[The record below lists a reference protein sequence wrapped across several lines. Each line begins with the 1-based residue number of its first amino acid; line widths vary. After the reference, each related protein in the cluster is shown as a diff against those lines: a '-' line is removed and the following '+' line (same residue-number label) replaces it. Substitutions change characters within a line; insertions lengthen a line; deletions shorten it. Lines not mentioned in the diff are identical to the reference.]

1 MKEWKQMGKKKNY
14 SITKKKKD
22 EVIDIISSCLQQYGE
37 IFAAY
42 IFGSFISDK
51 SFADIDL
58 GILIQREPDK
68 LLEYEMGLEI
78 KLDKLVKFEIDV
90 RVLNNAP
97 LSFVQNVLRQGHL
110 IVDINPNRR
119 ADFENNVLKKYFDF
133 SRFRRQYLEDVI
145 DAPV

>member
-1 MKEWKQMGKKKNY
+1 MSKKNKN
-14 SITKKKKD
+14 SITKKRKD
-22 EVIDIISSCLQQYGE
+22 EIINIISSCLQQYGE

-58 GILIQREPDK
+58 GILTQRKPDN
-68 LLEYEMGLEI
+68 LIEYEVGLEI
-78 KLDKLVKFEIDV
+78 KLDRLVKFETDV

-97 LSFVQNVLRQGHL
+97 LSFVQNVLRHGQL
-110 IVDINPNRR
+110 IIDINPNRR

-133 SRFRRQYLEDVI
+133 SRFRRRYLEDVI

>member
-1 MKEWKQMGKKKNY
+1 MSKEKKY
-14 SITKKKKD
+14 SITKKKKN
-22 EVIDIISSCLQQYGE
+22 EIINIISSCLQQYRE

-58 GILIQREPDK
+58 GILIQRQPDN
-68 LLEYEMGLEI
+68 LLEYEIGLEI
-78 KLDKLVKFEIDV
+78 KLDRLVKLEIDV

-97 LSFVQNVLRQGHL
+97 LSFVQNVLRHGQL
-110 IVDINPNRR
+110 IIDINPNRR
-119 ADFENNVLKKYFDF
+119 ADFENSVLKKYFDF
-133 SRFRRQYLEDVI
+133 SRFRRRYLEDVI

>member
-1 MKEWKQMGKKKNY
+1 MEQNQMSKKNKN
-14 SITKKKKD
+14 SITKKRKD
-22 EVIDIISSCLQQYGE
+22 EIINIISSCLQQYGE

-58 GILIQREPDK
+58 GILTQRKPDN
-68 LLEYEMGLEI
+68 LIEYEVGLEI
-78 KLDKLVKFEIDV
+78 KLDRLVKFETDV

-97 LSFVQNVLRQGHL
+97 LSFVQNVLRHGQL
-110 IVDINPNRR
+110 IIDINPNRR

-133 SRFRRQYLEDVI
+133 SRFRKRYLEDVI

>member
-1 MKEWKQMGKKKNY
+1 MSKEKKY
-14 SITKKKKD
+14 SITKKKKN
-22 EVIDIISSCLQQYGE
+22 EIINIISSYLQQYRE

-58 GILIQREPDK
+58 GILIQRQPDN
-68 LLEYEMGLEI
+68 LLEYEIGLEI
-78 KLDKLVKFEIDV
+78 KLDRLVKFEIDV

-97 LSFVQNVLRQGHL
+97 LSFVQNVLRHGQL
-110 IVDINPNRR
+110 IIDINPNRR
-119 ADFENNVLKKYFDF
+119 ADFENSVLKKYFDF
-133 SRFRRQYLEDVI
+133 SRFRRRYLEDVI

>member
-1 MKEWKQMGKKKNY
+1 MEQNQMSKKKKK
-14 SITKKKKD
+14 SITKKRKD
-22 EVIDIISSCLQQYGE
+22 EIINIISSCLQQYGE

-58 GILIQREPDK
+58 GILTQRKPDN
-68 LLEYEMGLEI
+68 LIEYEVGLEI
-78 KLDKLVKFEIDV
+78 KLDRLVKFETDV

-97 LSFVQNVLRQGHL
+97 LSFVQNVLRHGQL
-110 IVDINPNRR
+110 IIDINPNRR

-133 SRFRRQYLEDVI
+133 SRFRKRYLEDVI

>member
-1 MKEWKQMGKKKNY
+1 MGQNQMKKKIKY
-14 SITKKKKD
+14 SLTQKKKD

-42 IFGSFISDK
+42 IFGSFISNK

-58 GILIQREPDK
+58 GVLIQHQPDK
-68 LLEYEMGLEI
+68 LLEYEIGLEI
-78 KLDKLVKFEIDV
+78 KLKKLVKFEIDV

-97 LSFVQNVLRQGHL
+97 LSFVQNVLRRGHL

-119 ADFENNVLKKYFDF
+119 ADFENYVLKKYFDF

>member
-1 MKEWKQMGKKKNY
+1 MSKEEKY
-14 SITKKKKD
+14 SITKKKKN
-22 EVIDIISSCLQQYGE
+22 EIINIISSFLQQYRE

-58 GILIQREPDK
+58 GILIQRQPDN
-68 LLEYEMGLEI
+68 LLEYEIGLEI
-78 KLDKLVKFEIDV
+78 KLDRLVKFEIDV

-97 LSFVQNVLRQGHL
+97 LSFVQNVLRHGQL
-110 IVDINPNRR
+110 IIDINPNRR
-119 ADFENNVLKKYFDF
+119 ADFENSVLKKYFDF
-133 SRFRRQYLEDVI
+133 SRFRRRYLEDVI

>member
-1 MKEWKQMGKKKNY
+1 MEQNQMSKKKKN
-14 SITKKKKD
+14 SITKKRKD
-22 EVIDIISSCLQQYGE
+22 EIINIISSCLQQYGE

-58 GILIQREPDK
+58 GILTQRKPDN
-68 LLEYEMGLEI
+68 LIEYEVGLEI
-78 KLDKLVKFEIDV
+78 KLDRLVKFETDV

-97 LSFVQNVLRQGHL
+97 LSFVQNVLRHGQL
-110 IVDINPNRR
+110 IIDINPNRR

-133 SRFRRQYLEDVI
+133 SRFRKRYLEDVI

>member
-1 MKEWKQMGKKKNY
+1 MSKKNKN
-14 SITKKKKD
+14 SITKKRKD
-22 EVIDIISSCLQQYGE
+22 EIINIISSCLQQYGE

-58 GILIQREPDK
+58 GILTQRKPDN
-68 LLEYEMGLEI
+68 LIEYEVGLEI
-78 KLDKLVKFEIDV
+78 KLDRLVKFETDV

-97 LSFVQNVLRQGHL
+97 LSFVQNVLRHGQL
-110 IVDINPNRR
+110 IIDINPNRR

-133 SRFRRQYLEDVI
+133 SRFRKRYLEDVI

>member
-1 MKEWKQMGKKKNY
+1 MSKEKKY
-14 SITKKKKD
+14 SITKKKKN
-22 EVIDIISSCLQQYGE
+22 EIINIISSYLQQYRE

-58 GILIQREPDK
+58 GILIQRQPDN
-68 LLEYEMGLEI
+68 LLEYEIGLEI
-78 KLDKLVKFEIDV
+78 KLDRLVKLEIDV

-97 LSFVQNVLRQGHL
+97 LSFVQNVLRHGQL
-110 IVDINPNRR
+110 IIDINPNRR
-119 ADFENNVLKKYFDF
+119 ADFENSVLKKYFDF
-133 SRFRRQYLEDVI
+133 SRFRRRYLEDVI

>member
-1 MKEWKQMGKKKNY
+1 MSKKKKN
-14 SITKKKKD
+14 SITKKRKD
-22 EVIDIISSCLQQYGE
+22 EIINIISSCLQQYGE

-58 GILIQREPDK
+58 GILTQRKPDN
-68 LLEYEMGLEI
+68 LIEYEVGLEI
-78 KLDKLVKFEIDV
+78 KLDRLVKFETDV

-97 LSFVQNVLRQGHL
+97 LSFVQNVLRHGQL
-110 IVDINPNRR
+110 IIDINPNRR

-133 SRFRRQYLEDVI
+133 SRFRKRYLEDVI

>member
-22 EVIDIISSCLQQYGE
+22 EIIEIITSFLQQYGE

-58 GILIQREPDK
+58 GILIQRQPDN
-68 LLEYEMGLEI
+68 LLEYEIGLEI
-78 KLDKLVKFEIDV
+78 KLDRLVKFEIDV

-97 LSFVQNVLRQGHL
+97 LSFVQNVLRHGQL
-110 IVDINPNRR
+110 IIDINPNRR

-133 SRFRRQYLEDVI
+133 SRFRKRYLEDVI